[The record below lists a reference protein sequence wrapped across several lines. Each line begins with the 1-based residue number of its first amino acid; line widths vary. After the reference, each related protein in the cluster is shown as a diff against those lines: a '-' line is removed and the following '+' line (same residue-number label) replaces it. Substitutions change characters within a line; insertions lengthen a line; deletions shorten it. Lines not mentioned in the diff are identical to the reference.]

1 MEFIQIIQSALGTV
15 MEFIQIPQSVL
26 ETVFSFFKEPDV
38 ARLLAG
44 CILWLGFIAFLGF
57 AVTAGHLRFKV
68 RKFRRIVEQG
78 SDRLPAAKEDAEK
91 IFADHFNEIDEKLR
105 KDKAFGHLWSEYG
118 ETFVHS
124 PPPPMTTTL
133 SCKIQC
139 VRTPIS
145 ILHRLPMEI

>member
-1 MEFIQIIQSALGTV
+1 

-44 CILWLGFIAFLGF
+44 LILCLGGIALFWFVGK
-57 AVTAGHLRFKV
+57 AGRLCFKV
-68 RKFRRIVEQG
+68 RKVRRIVEQG
-78 SDRLPAAKEDAEK
+78 SDRLPAAKEDAER

-124 PPPPMTTTL
+124 PPPPMTITSL
-133 SCKIQC
+133 CKIQC
-139 VRTPIS
+139 ARTPIS